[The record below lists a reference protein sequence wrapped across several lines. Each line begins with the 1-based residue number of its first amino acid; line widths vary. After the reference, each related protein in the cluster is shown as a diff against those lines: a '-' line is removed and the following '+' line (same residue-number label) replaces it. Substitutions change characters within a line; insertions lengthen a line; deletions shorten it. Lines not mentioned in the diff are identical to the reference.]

1 MSIFEHYNDIKR
13 SSLFV
18 YIPQKLHEDLLEKST
33 IEIVEAGS
41 YVKPDDHLY
50 IFLDGEAKILKKGTE
65 ILIENMKPGR
75 SIELGQFLD
84 ELPWQHDWLA
94 VRKSVFLKVDPI
106 QLRKIFDQL
115 PQTFQYLLN
124 ISRYP
129 NLHRLKRDLKLA
141 GVEKKIINH
150 LFLNVSE
157 SVRIDPSKTNPLT
170 IVVVQN
176 GHVQAKLSTGD
187 KNVPV
192 HTFLESDY
200 FFLKKDMK
208 VELEAS
214 DNFVSLRLRCADVL
228 YSALQDALP
237 ILDRLQS
244 EYERVEKELTSER
257 EIEEDDIV
265 EEDDNDFS
273 VNDFKPTPAE
283 LERNHKKKYFWFRQH
298 DMMDCGAAC
307 LSMISF
313 FYGRKVNIPTWRSLV
328 HITREGASM
337 LSLKKAAERVGFDSI
352 GVMTGY
358 KALQSLQMPCIAL
371 LQYHYVVLYKV
382 DDEGVWM
389 ADPASQLKRV
399 KKEDF
404 LKEFSNNCL
413 LLKKNKNLDKFPESK
428 NSFLK
433 YFELFRDAH
442 LRIGEIMAI
451 SMIILIFGLAEPLFM
466 QFVFDNVLGTMDK
479 VYLRVVALGFIAV
492 LAITSFAEKIR
503 GNLVAS
509 LTSKLT
515 AKFNS
520 LFLLKTLKL
529 PLSYFEVRNVGDIT
543 TRIEELSKIRE
554 FFSTKFVVTF
564 LNLTSF
570 FLYAGV
576 LAIYDYR
583 LLLILVPFL
592 PILLLLLRYLM
603 KQAIENLN
611 ETFKVAGKNQS
622 TVFEHVSGIKTLKSI
637 CGVLAARWR
646 WEETLVSLLK
656 KRKEFENIAVILSAS
671 GSFFQEFIRY
681 ALFMGAVYLYLI
693 DQLSLGQVMAVHAL
707 GGSIVTPLISL
718 LQEWDEFNKIA
729 VSMEKVDEI
738 FTSKAEPI
746 DFLKSTDKKA
756 KAPKGDIHFEN
767 IFFQYGN
774 EYSPMVL
781 KGVTLTIPTGKMVA
795 FVGSSGSGKT
805 TLAYMVNMLY
815 TPKKG
820 KVLIG
825 KVDTSQIKLED
836 LRESIAMINQDNQ
849 LFSGTFLDNIT
860 LGDPAPD
867 YKRAVKA
874 AEMANAHEFIMQKKG
889 GYYFNLGE
897 SGGGISGGQKQRIN
911 IARALYKNPDILI
924 MDEATSALDAKSEE
938 MILKNIKKR
947 DKRTTIIIAHR
958 LNTIAHADQI
968 FVFHKSRLVEHGT
981 HKELLL
987 KQGRYFHMFKKQLEL
1002 S

>member
-1 MSIFEHYNDIKR
+1 MNIFEYYNEIKR

-18 YIPQKLHEDLLEKST
+18 YIPQKFHEHLLENSY
-33 IEIVEAGS
+33 IEIVDPGTQI
-41 YVKPDDHLY
+41 KPDDHLY
-50 IFLDGEAKILKKGTE
+50 IFLEGEARILKKGTE
-65 ILIENMKPGR
+65 ILVENMKSGR
-75 SIELGQFLD
+75 SIELVRFLD
-84 ELPWQHDWLA
+84 ELPWEHDWLS
-94 VRKSVFLKVDPI
+94 VKKSIFLKVNPTA
-106 QLRKIFDQL
+106 LRKIFDQL
-115 PQTFQYLLN
+115 PQTYQYLLN

-157 SVRIDPSKTNPLT
+157 SIRIDPSKTNPLT
-170 IVVVQN
+170 IVVIQQGQVK
-176 GHVQAKLSTGD
+176 ASLKSSD
-187 KNVPV
+187 KTVPV

-200 FFLKKDMK
+200 LFLKKDMK
-208 VELEAS
+208 VKLDSTE
-214 DNFVSLRLRCADVL
+214 NFVSLRIRCPDQIL
-228 YSALQDALP
+228 SALQDSLP
-237 ILDRLQS
+237 ILDRLQT
-244 EYERVEKELTSER
+244 EYERIEKELVNEK
-257 EIEEDDIV
+257 EIEEDDII
-265 EEDDNDFS
+265 EEDDNDFE
-273 VNDFKPTPAE
+273 VKDFKPTQAE
-283 LERNHKKKYFWFRQH
+283 IDRNSKKKYIWFRQH

-307 LSMISF
+307 LSMISY
-313 FYGRKVNIPTWRSLV
+313 FYGRKINIATWRSLV

-337 LSLKKAAERVGFDSI
+337 LALKKAAERVGFDSI

-358 KALQSLQMPCIAL
+358 KALGTLQMPCIAL
-371 LQYHYVVLYKV
+371 LQYHYVVIYKV
-382 DDEGVWM
+382 DDTGVWM
-389 ADPASQLKRV
+389 ADPSSQLKFV

-404 LKEFSNNCL
+404 DKEFSSNCL

-433 YFELFRDAH
+433 YFELFKDSH
-442 LRIGEIMAI
+442 LRVAEILAI
-451 SMIILIFGLAEPLFM
+451 SLIILFFGLAEPLFM

-479 VYLRVVALGFIAV
+479 VYLRVVALFFIGIMAF
-492 LAITSFAEKIR
+492 TSFAEKIR
-503 GNLVAS
+503 GNLISS

-520 LFLLKTLKL
+520 LFFMQTLKL

-543 TRIEELSKIRE
+543 TRIDELGKIRD

-576 LAIYDYR
+576 LALYDYR
-583 LLLILVPFL
+583 LLFILLPFFPVLIL
-592 PILLLLLRYLM
+592 ILRYLM

-611 ETFKVAGKNQS
+611 ETFKFAGKNQS

-637 CGVLAARWR
+637 GGILAARWR
-646 WEETLVSLLK
+646 WEETLVNLLK
-656 KRKEFENIAVILSAS
+656 KRREFEHIAIILNAS

-681 ALFMGAVYLYLI
+681 SLFMSAVYLYLI
-693 DQLSLGQVMAVHAL
+693 DQLSLGQVIAVHAL
-707 GGSIVTPLISL
+707 GGNIVSPLLQL

-738 FTSKAEPI
+738 FTSKIEKI
-746 DFLKSTDKKA
+746 DFLKPHNIRSKSVR
-756 KAPKGDIHFEN
+756 GDIHFEN

-781 KGVTLTIPTGKMVA
+781 KGVNLTIPQGEMVA

-820 KVLIG
+820 KVTIG
-825 KVDTSQIKLED
+825 GVDTSQLKLED

-860 LGDPAPD
+860 LGDSAPD
-867 YKRAVKA
+867 YKRAIKA
-874 AEMANAHEFIMQKKG
+874 AEMASAHEFIMQKKG

-924 MDEATSALDAKSEE
+924 MDEATSALDSKAEE
-938 MILKNIKKR
+938 VILKNIKKR

-958 LNTIAHADQI
+958 LNTITHADKI
-968 FVFHKSRLVEHGT
+968 FVFHKSRLVEQGT

>member
-1 MSIFEHYNDIKR
+1 MNIFEYYNEIKR

-18 YIPQKLHEDLLEKST
+18 YIPQKFHELLLENST
-33 IEIVEAGS
+33 IEIIDAGS
-41 YVKPDDHLY
+41 PIKPDNHLY
-50 IFLDGEAKILKKGTE
+50 IFLEGEAKILKKGTE

-75 SIELGQFLD
+75 SIELVRFLD
-84 ELPWQHDWLA
+84 NQEWQHDW
-94 VRKSVFLKVDPI
+94 VTIRKSTFLKVDPTT
-106 QLRKIFDQL
+106 LRKIFDQM

-124 ISRYP
+124 ISRFP

-141 GVEKKIINH
+141 GVEKKVINH

-157 SVRIDPSKTNPLT
+157 SVRIDPSKTNQLT
-170 IVVVQN
+170 IAIIQQ
-176 GHVQAKLSTGD
+176 GHVKAFLPSDD
-187 KNVPV
+187 KDVLI

-200 FFLKKDMK
+200 LFLKKDMNVK
-208 VELEAS
+208 LETS
-214 DNFVSLRLRCADVL
+214 PNFICLRVRCSDVL
-228 YSALQDALP
+228 LSALRDALP

-244 EYERVEKELTSER
+244 EYERIEKELINQK

-265 EEDDNDFS
+265 EEDDNDFEVS
-273 VNDFKPTPAE
+273 DFKPSPAE
-283 LERNHKKKYFWFRQH
+283 LEKSHKKKYFWFRQH

-307 LSMISF
+307 LSMISY
-313 FYGRKVNIPTWRSLV
+313 FYGRKINVPTWRSLV

-382 DDEGVWM
+382 DDTGVWI
-389 ADPASQLKRV
+389 ADPGSQLKFV
-399 KKEDF
+399 KKDDF
-404 LKEFSNNCL
+404 IKEFSSNCL
-413 LLKKNKNLDKFPESK
+413 LLKKNKKLDQFPESK

-433 YFELFRDAH
+433 YFELFKDAH

-451 SMIILIFGLAEPLFM
+451 SLIILLFGLAEPLFM
-466 QFVFDNVLGTMDK
+466 QFVFDNVLGTMDEI
-479 VYLRVVALGFIAV
+479 YLRVVALSFIAI

-503 GNLVAS
+503 GNLISS

-520 LFLLKTLKL
+520 LFLLQTLKL

-543 TRIEELSKIRE
+543 TRIEELGKIRD

-564 LNLTSF
+564 LNLSAF

-576 LAIYDYR
+576 LALYDYR

-622 TVFEHVSGIKTLKSI
+622 IVFEHISGIKTLKSI
-637 CGVLAARWR
+637 SGIMAARWK
-646 WEETLVSLLK
+646 WEETLVNLLK
-656 KRKEFENIAVILSAS
+656 KRKEFEHIAIILNAS

-681 ALFMGAVYLYLI
+681 SLFMGGVYLYLI
-693 DQLSLGQVMAVHAL
+693 DQLSLGQVLAVHAL
-707 GGSIVTPLISL
+707 GGSIVTPLIEL
-718 LQEWDEFNKIA
+718 LQEWDEFNKIT

-738 FTSKAEPI
+738 FTSKTEKI
-746 DFLKSTDKKA
+746 DFLKSTEKKS
-756 KAPKGDIHFEN
+756 KALRGDIHFEN

-781 KGVTLTIPTGKMVA
+781 KGVDLTIPQGKMVA

-805 TLAYMVNMLY
+805 TLAYMVNLLY

-820 KVLIG
+820 KVTIG
-825 KVDTSQIKLED
+825 QVDTSQMKLED

-874 AEMANAHEFIMQKKG
+874 AEMASAHEFIMQKKG

-938 MILKNIKKR
+938 IILKNIKKR
-947 DKRTTIIIAHR
+947 ERRTTIIIAHR
-958 LNTIAHADQI
+958 LNTITHADQI
-968 FVFHKSRLVEHGT
+968 FVFHKSRLVEQGT
-981 HKELLL
+981 HKDLLL